1 MERNSGAVLRFLYSC
16 ALGGA
21 VIASVAVLSAWGQIP
36 CGLGRGMSRCK
47 AADTAALAVLPS
59 DPSFEIGEMLADALV
74 HKCSFLRG
82 VVASAEPSTETG
94 LTRVRLQTG
103 EWLLDDIADAEGVRE
118 FDLDPM
124 GPSGR
129 FLIDG
134 DLATGHELMV
144 GECFNWSD
152 IRFVLGKEKYFAS
165 VLSTI
170 DFHEANDLQQNFAAL
185 RAPLKAQ
192 NDNVFGGYATECAL
206 RMATADKLT
215 EKVKVFGSL
224 MTDPDLPD
232 EALPRIG
239 FGMLMMLY
247 KYGSR
252 LPVEDRDDIMQK
264 LLDLTSDA
272 DRDRA
277 TTAILI
283 LARLSG
289 DETLQFGRYV
299 DRTTSRNIVRSIKA
313 TDLQD
318 DSVARL
324 ERKLEKIN

>member
-1 MERNSGAVLRFLYSC
+1 MERNSGALLRFLYSC

-21 VIASVAVLSAWGQIP
+21 VVASVAVCSAWGQPP

-47 AADTAALAVLPS
+47 TADTAAPIVLRS
-59 DPSFEIGEMLADALV
+59 DPSFEIGETLAEALL
-74 HKCSFLRG
+74 HKCSFFRG
-82 VVASAEPSTETG
+82 VVASAEPSAETG

-103 EWLLDDIADAEGVRE
+103 DWLLDDIASADGLRE
-118 FDLDPM
+118 FDLDRM
-124 GPSGR
+124 GPAGR

-134 DLATGHELMV
+134 DLATGHELIV

-152 IRFVLGKEKYFAS
+152 IRFVLGREKYFAS

-170 DFHEANDLQQNFAAL
+170 DFHEANDLQQNFAAML
-185 RAPLKAQ
+185 APLKAQ
-192 NDNVFGGYATECAL
+192 TDKLFGGYVSECAL
-206 RMATADKLT
+206 RMATGDRLS
-215 EKVKVFGSL
+215 EKVKFFGAL
-224 MTDPDLPD
+224 MTDPNLPP
-232 EALPRIG
+232 EALPRAG

-252 LPVEDRDDIMQK
+252 LSVKDRDDILQK
-264 LLDLTSDA
+264 LVDLTSDA

-277 TTAILI
+277 ATAILV

-289 DETLQFGRYV
+289 DETLQFERYV
-299 DRTTSRNIVRSIKA
+299 DRSTSRNLVNTIRAI
-313 TDLQD
+313 DLQD
-318 DSVARL
+318 ESVARL

>member
-1 MERNSGAVLRFLYSC
+1 MERNSGALLRFLYSC

-21 VIASVAVLSAWGQIP
+21 VMTLAAVCSASGQGP

-47 AADTAALAVLPS
+47 TADTAAPVVLRS
-59 DPSFEIGEMLADALV
+59 DPSFEIGESLADALV
-74 HKCSFLRG
+74 HKCSFFRG
-82 VVASAEPSTETG
+82 VVASAESRAETG

-103 EWLLDDIADAEGVRE
+103 DWLLDDIADSEGVRE

-129 FLIDG
+129 LLNDG
-134 DLATGHELMV
+134 DLATGHELIV

-185 RAPLKAQ
+185 QAPLKAQ
-192 NDNVFGGYATECAL
+192 NDKVFGGYATECAL
-206 RMATADKLT
+206 RVATADKLT
-215 EKVKVFGSL
+215 EKVKVFGAL
-224 MTDPDLPD
+224 MTDPDLPN

-252 LPVEDRDDIMQK
+252 LSVKDHDDILQK
-264 LLDLTSDA
+264 LFDLTNDA
-272 DRDRA
+272 NRERA
-277 TTAILI
+277 TTAILV

-289 DETLQFGRYV
+289 DETLQFDRYV
-299 DRTTSRNIVRSIKA
+299 DRSSSRKLASTIRA
-313 TDLQD
+313 GDFQD

-324 ERKLEKIN
+324 ERRLEKIN